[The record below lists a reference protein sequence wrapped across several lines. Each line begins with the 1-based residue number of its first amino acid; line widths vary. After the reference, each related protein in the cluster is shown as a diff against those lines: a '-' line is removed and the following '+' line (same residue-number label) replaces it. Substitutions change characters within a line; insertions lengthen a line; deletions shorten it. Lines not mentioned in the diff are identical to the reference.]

1 MEQLEADVAGVTTT
15 AAAAARW
22 STALNGRPRSWLPDC
37 LNRLSTVGQAPNPGR
52 KLPPLRPRRP
62 AATKADQALLSVLR
76 TTPANER
83 PAAAEA
89 VFTAHG
95 LGAVRHRIHVL
106 APASV
111 SDAAD
116 AVFRALRDSRS
127 HVATADPRD
136 GPALETLKARI
147 GDLRDRLKAVMRE
160 DIATTR

>member
-1 MEQLEADVAGVTTT
+1 MTWIAPLFALLGVLLGAGASAMNDQRRWRREERARIVEQR
-15 AAAAARW
+15 AALYTEYL
-22 STALNGRPRSWLPDC
+22 TALED
-37 LNRLSTVGQAPNPGR
+37 TGQE
-52 KLPPLRPRRP
+52 
-62 AATKADQALLSVLR
+62 LLTVLR

-89 VFTAHG
+89 AFTAHG

-116 AVFRALRDSRS
+116 AVFRALGDSRS

-136 GPALETLKARI
+136 GPALETLKAEF
-147 GDLRDRLKAVMRE
+147 GDLRDRLKAVLRE

>member
-1 MEQLEADVAGVTTT
+1 M
-15 AAAAARW
+15 
-22 STALNGRPRSWLPDC
+22 
-37 LNRLSTVGQAPNPGR
+37 
-52 KLPPLRPRRP
+52 
-62 AATKADQALLSVLR
+62 LR
-76 TTPANER
+76 TTLAHER
-83 PAAAEA
+83 PAAAETA
-89 VFTAHG
+89 FTAHG

-116 AVFRALRDSRS
+116 AAFRALRVSRS

-136 GPALETLKARI
+136 GPALETLKAEI